1 MCRKWNQ
8 GSTLQTR
15 FVKVAQNNN
24 EQTGSLMASKKQ
36 PPAGRRGNAA
46 PPPPPLVATRADKVA
61 KKAAPKKAAKKP
73 AAKKPAKPAPRK
85 KTRRKAAPKGN
96 FLTRSIRWVF
106 RKIFRIIWW
115 FTWRGA
121 VVGSLIMA
129 LWTGFYYVQLP
140 PLDEQLD
147 GRSRGSVRL
156 LDRYGNIF
164 AWRGEQFDGSL
175 RAQTVSPFL
184 KNAVVA
190 TEDRRFYSHFGI
202 SPRGIASAIRI
213 NLREGRG
220 PLSGHGGSTIT
231 QQVAKLLCL
240 GETDS
245 TEEECRRQSMWR
257 KIQEVPF
264 SFAMELRYSKD
275 DILSIYLNRAYLGAG
290 AYGFEAAA
298 QRYFSKSARDLTP
311 SESAMLA
318 GLLTAP
324 SRFAPTRNLARAQG
338 RAGVVIG
345 LMEEQG
351 YLTRVEAEIAR
362 ADPAELSQTAQT
374 LIGGD
379 FADWVMTMDG
389 DEVLQAF
396 TRDTSEDV
404 EILTTFDPAIQRAAE
419 AALENVF
426 ATKVS
431 EGSEA
436 QAAIVVMSADGAV
449 RAVVGGRNIE
459 GDYFNRATQAMRQPG
474 SSFKPFV
481 YAAALEAGWTPNAVV
496 EDAPLTINVPGSGPW
511 SPQNYDHQYHGLMTL
526 TEAMARSINT
536 VAVRVSEEVGRERVR
551 AMAMDF
557 GISADIATGPSVALG
572 VSETS
577 LLEMTGAYAGFLNGG
592 RLSRPFGMLDLTLDD
607 GSRPFNIGRPS
618 QGRRVLS
625 ELADG
630 YLIYMLNQVV
640 ETGSGRRAQ
649 IDGWQMGG
657 KTGTSQEAKD
667 AWFLGFTAD
676 YVAGV
681 WMGYDNNTPLRG
693 VTGSG
698 LPAQIWKE
706 TMVQVHAGRTP
717 RPLPMIIP
725 PEPRPIE
732 QIDTPVE
739 AQRART
745 VMDILLGRNRR

>member
-1 MCRKWNQ
+1 
-8 GSTLQTR
+8 
-15 FVKVAQNNN
+15 
-24 EQTGSLMASKKQ
+24 MAIKKQ
-36 PPAGRRGNAA
+36 PPKGRAGKAVPA
-46 PPPPPLVATRADKVA
+46 PPPLVATRADKVV
-61 KKAAPKKAAKKP
+61 KKAAPRKAKPKKPIKKAAVPRK
-73 AAKKPAKPAPRK
+73 AAKAKATPRK
-85 KTRRKAAPKGN
+85 AAKRKVAPKGN
-96 FLTRSIRWVF
+96 FITRPIRWLLRRLF
-106 RKIFRIIWW
+106 KIIWW

-121 VVGSLIMA
+121 LVGSLVLA

-140 PLDEQLD
+140 PLEDQLD
-147 GRSRGSVRL
+147 GRSRGSVQL

-184 KNAVVA
+184 KNAVVS
-190 TEDRRFYSHFGI
+190 TEDKRFYSHFGI

-213 NLREGRG
+213 NLSEGRG
-220 PLSGHGGSTIT
+220 PLSGNGGSTIT

-240 GETDS
+240 GDTGK
-245 TEEECRRQSMWR
+245 TERECRRQSLWR
-257 KIQEVPF
+257 KLQEMPF
-264 SFAMELRYSKD
+264 SFALELKYTKD

-298 QRYFSKSARDLTP
+298 QRYFAKSARDLTP

-324 SRFAPTRNLARAQG
+324 SHFAPTRNLARAQG
-338 RAGVVIG
+338 RASIVIG
-345 LMEEQG
+345 LMQAQG
-351 YLTRVEAEIAR
+351 YLTRVEAEIAL
-362 ADPAELSQTAQT
+362 ADPATLSTVAQT
-374 LIGGD
+374 LVGGD
-379 FADWVMTMDG
+379 YADWVMTMDG

-396 TRDTSEDV
+396 TRDTAEDV
-404 EILTTFDPAIQRAAE
+404 SILTSFDPDIQRAAE

-426 ATKVS
+426 ATRVS
-431 EGSEA
+431 AGSDA
-436 QAAIVVMSADGAV
+436 QAAIVVMSPDGAV

-459 GDYFNRATQAMRQPG
+459 GDYFNRATQARRQTG

-511 SPQNYDHQYHGLMTL
+511 SPQNYSRTYRGLMTL
-526 TEAMARSINT
+526 TEAMAKSINT

-557 GISADIATGPSVALG
+557 GITSDIATGPAVALG
-572 VSETS
+572 VSEVS

-592 RLSRPFGMLDLTLDD
+592 RLSKPFGMLDLTLSD
-607 GSRPFNIGRPS
+607 GSRPFNVGRPS

-649 IDGWQMGG
+649 IEGWQMGG
-657 KTGTSQEAKD
+657 KTGTTQGAKD
-667 AWFLGFTAD
+667 AWFIGFTAD

-681 WMGYDNNTPLRG
+681 WMGYDDNTPLVG

-706 TMVQVHAGRTP
+706 TMERVHAGRTP

-732 QIDTPVE
+732 VVDTPVE

-745 VMDILLGRNRR
+745 ILDLLLGTNR

>member
-1 MCRKWNQ
+1 
-8 GSTLQTR
+8 
-15 FVKVAQNNN
+15 
-24 EQTGSLMASKKQ
+24 MASKKQ
-36 PPAGRRGNAA
+36 PPTGRARKPTPA
-46 PPPPPLVATRADKVA
+46 PPPLVATRAERVV
-61 KKAAPKKAAKKP
+61 KKKPAPKKAKPKKPTPQKPAKKP
-73 AAKKPAKPAPRK
+73 IARKTKRKPAP
-85 KTRRKAAPKGN
+85 KGT
-96 FLTRSIRWVF
+96 FITRSIRWLL
-106 RKIFRIIWW
+106 RLIFKIIWW

-121 VVGSLIMA
+121 LVGGLVLA

-140 PLDEQLD
+140 PLEDQLD

-190 TEDRRFYSHFGI
+190 TEDKRFYGHFGI

-240 GETDS
+240 GDIGS
-245 TEEECRRQSMWR
+245 TEAECRRQSMWR
-257 KIQEVPF
+257 KLQEVPF
-264 SFAMELRYSKD
+264 SFAMELKYSKD

-324 SRFAPTRNLARAQG
+324 SRFAPTRNLERAQG

-345 LMEEQG
+345 LMQDQG
-351 YLTRVEAEIAR
+351 YLTRVEAEIAL
-362 ADPAELSQTAQT
+362 ADPATLSQTAQT

-379 FADWVMTMDG
+379 FADWVMAMDG

-396 TRDTSEDV
+396 TRDTAEDV

-426 ATKVS
+426 ATRVS
-431 EGSEA
+431 AGSDA
-436 QAAIVVMSADGAV
+436 QAAIVVMSPDGAV

-459 GDYFNRATQAMRQPG
+459 GDYFNRATQARRQTG

-511 SPQNYDHQYHGLMTL
+511 SPKNYDRQFRGLMTL
-526 TEAMARSINT
+526 TEAMAKSINT
-536 VAVRVSEEVGRERVR
+536 VAVRVSEEVGRARVR

-557 GISADIATGPSVALG
+557 GITSEIADGPAVALG
-572 VSETS
+572 VSEVS
-577 LLEMTGAYAGFLNGG
+577 LLEMAGAYAGFLNGG
-592 RLSRPFGMLDLTLDD
+592 RLSRPFGMLDLTLSD
-607 GSRPFNIGRPS
+607 GSRPFNISRPS

-640 ETGSGRRAQ
+640 ETGSGKRAQ

-657 KTGTSQEAKD
+657 KTGTTQGAKD

-681 WMGYDNNTPLRG
+681 WMGYDNNTPLVG

-706 TMVQVHAGRTP
+706 TMEQVHAGRTP
-717 RPLPMIIP
+717 RPLPMILP

-732 QIDTPVE
+732 DVDTPVE
-739 AQRART
+739 ERRT
-745 VMDILLGRNRR
+745 RTILDLILGTNR

>member
-1 MCRKWNQ
+1 
-8 GSTLQTR
+8 
-15 FVKVAQNNN
+15 
-24 EQTGSLMASKKQ
+24 MARKKQ
-36 PPAGRRGNAA
+36 PPKGRAGKAT
-46 PPPPPLVATRADKVA
+46 PPPPPLVASRADKVVKKRPAA
-61 KKAAPKKAAKKP
+61 KKAKPKKPAKKP
-73 AAKKPAKPAPRK
+73 AARK
-85 KTRRKAAPKGN
+85 ARRKAAPKGN
-96 FLTRSIRWVF
+96 FITRPIRWLF
-106 RKIFRIIWW
+106 RLMFKIIWW
-115 FTWRGA
+115 FAWRGA
-121 VVGSLIMA
+121 LVGCLVLA
-129 LWTGFYYVQLP
+129 LWTGYYYVQLP
-140 PLDEQLD
+140 PLEDQLD

-190 TEDRRFYSHFGI
+190 TEDKRFYSHFGI

-220 PLSGHGGSTIT
+220 PLSGNGGSTIT

-240 GETDS
+240 GDTGK
-245 TEEECRRQSMWR
+245 TEAECRRQSLWR
-257 KIQEVPF
+257 KLQEVPF
-264 SFAMELRYSKD
+264 SFALELKYTKD

-298 QRYFSKSARDLTP
+298 QRYFAKSARDLTP

-324 SRFAPTRNLARAQG
+324 SHFAPTRNLERAQG
-338 RAGVVIG
+338 RASVVIG
-345 LMEEQG
+345 LMQAQG

-362 ADPAELSQTAQT
+362 ANPATLSQTAQT

-379 FADWVMTMDG
+379 FADWVMTMNG
-389 DEVLQAF
+389 DEMLQAF
-396 TRDTSEDV
+396 TRDTAEDV

-419 AALENVF
+419 MALENVF

-431 EGSEA
+431 AGSDA
-436 QAAIVVMSADGAV
+436 QAAIVVMSPDGAV

-459 GDYFNRATQAMRQPG
+459 GDYFNRATQARRQTG

-496 EDAPLTINVPGSGPW
+496 EDAPLTIDIPGSGPW
-511 SPQNYDHQYHGLMTL
+511 SPQNYSRTYSGLMTL
-526 TEAMARSINT
+526 TEAMAKSINT

-557 GISADIATGPSVALG
+557 GITSDIATGPAVALG
-572 VSETS
+572 VSEVS

-592 RLSRPFGMLDLTLDD
+592 RLSKPFGMLDLTLSD

-649 IDGWQMGG
+649 IDGWQVGG
-657 KTGTSQEAKD
+657 KTGTTQGAKD

-681 WMGYDNNTPLRG
+681 WMGYDNNTPLTG

-706 TMVQVHAGRTP
+706 TMQQVHAGLAP
-717 RPLPMIIP
+717 RPLPMILP
-725 PEPRPIE
+725 PDPRPIDKV
-732 QIDTPVE
+732 DTPV
-739 AQRART
+739 QARRPRT
-745 VMDILLGRNRR
+745 ILDVLLGTNR

>member
-1 MCRKWNQ
+1 
-8 GSTLQTR
+8 
-15 FVKVAQNNN
+15 
-24 EQTGSLMASKKQ
+24 MANKKQ
-36 PPAGRRGNAA
+36 PPKGRAGTSTPA
-46 PPPPPLVATRADKVA
+46 PPPLVASRADKVV
-61 KKAAPKKAAKKP
+61 KKTAPKKAATKKRTPKKAIPKKP
-73 AAKKPAKPAPRK
+73 AA
-85 KTRRKAAPKGN
+85 RKANKRKAVPKGN
-96 FLTRSIRWVF
+96 IITRPIRWLF
-106 RKIFRIIWW
+106 RKFFRLIWW
-115 FTWRGA
+115 FAWRGA
-121 VVGSLIMA
+121 ILGSALLA
-129 LWTGFYYVQLP
+129 LWVGYYYVQLP
-140 PLDEQLD
+140 PLENQLD

-175 RAQTVSPFL
+175 RTHTVSPAL

-190 TEDRRFYSHFGI
+190 TEDKRFYSHFGI

-220 PLSGHGGSTIT
+220 PLTGHGGSTIT

-240 GETDS
+240 GEADR
-245 TEEECRRQSMWR
+245 TEAECRRGSLWR
-257 KIQEVPF
+257 KIQEMPF
-264 SFAMELRYSKD
+264 SFALELKYSKD

-298 QRYFSKSARDLTP
+298 QRYFAKSARDLTP

-324 SRFAPTRNLARAQG
+324 SRFAPTRNLERAQG
-338 RAGVVIG
+338 RASVVIG
-345 LMEEQG
+345 LMQDQG
-351 YLTRVEAEIAR
+351 YLTRVEAELAL
-362 ADPAELSQTAQT
+362 ASPATLSSVAQT
-374 LIGGD
+374 LVGGD
-379 FADWVMTMDG
+379 YADWIMTMNG

-396 TRDTSEDV
+396 TRDTAEDV
-404 EILTTFDPAIQRAAE
+404 TILTSFDPAIQRAAE

-431 EGSEA
+431 AGSDA
-436 QAAIVVMSADGAV
+436 QAAIVVMSPDGAV
-449 RAVVGGRNIE
+449 RAVVGGRAIE
-459 GDYFNRATQAMRQPG
+459 GDYFNRATQAQRQTG

-481 YAAALEAGWTPNAVV
+481 YAAALEAGWSPNAIV
-496 EDAPLTINVPGSGPW
+496 EDAPLTIHVPGSGAY
-511 SPQNYDHQYHGLMTL
+511 SPQNYNRDFRGLMTL
-526 TEAMARSINT
+526 TEAMAKSVNT

-557 GISADIATGPSVALG
+557 GVTSDIATGPAVALG
-572 VSETS
+572 VTETS

-592 RLSRPFGMLDLTLDD
+592 RLSRPFGMLDLTLSD
-607 GSRPFNIGRPS
+607 GERPFSISRPS

-640 ETGSGRRAQ
+640 ETGSGARAQ
-649 IDGWQMGG
+649 IDGWQMAG
-657 KTGTSQEAKD
+657 KTGTTQGAKD
-667 AWFLGFTAD
+667 AWFIGFTAD

-681 WMGYDNNTPLRG
+681 WMGYDNNTPLTG

-698 LPAQIWKE
+698 LPAEIWKQ
-706 TMVQVHAGRTP
+706 TMELVHAGRTP

-732 QIDTPVE
+732 QVDTPVVE
-739 AQRART
+739 ERRNRT
-745 VMDILLGRNRR
+745 LLDLLLGTNR